1 MKRNAACLLS
11 VLALACGEDA
21 PEPARPYVVR
31 FEASSGHVDPG
42 ERFLLEWEVTGA
54 DSVTITTL
62 DGDLVVG
69 GSEDAEGRAM
79 AGPLLADT
87 TFTLRAEGPGGRTG
101 ASVVVAL
108 YSGTPGARG
117 AAIRLSPEAAD
128 RLGLLDAPVE
138 VRITALRREAE
149 ILAK

>member
-1 MKRNAACLLS
+1 MAQGRHSRAIL
-11 VLALACGEDA
+11 
-21 PEPARPYVVR
+21 
-31 FEASSGHVDPG
+31 
-42 ERFLLEWEVTGA
+42 
-54 DSVTITTL
+54 TL
-62 DGDLVVG
+62 
-69 GSEDAEGRAM
+69 
-79 AGPLLADT
+79 PLLAALSGCAALTASAPKPDAGAHVALA
-87 TFTLRAEGPGGRTG
+87 FEDKPRPDVLSRSGPAIRGKESEAAGLWGVVPRLPHPERALVENAATG